1 MGFATALC
9 SSTRYETL
17 ASGAGSGSGVNV
29 TSGTGAYG
37 SLVTIG
43 SPSFD
48 YDGFF
53 LSIVG
58 ANTGRQRIT
67 VTLNTGIADE
77 TLIGDYFADFSAGGS
92 NNSAFV
98 SFPVAVPAGATL
110 KAQVWHNSGS
120 GFGCYLAIVGFQGDA
135 RQIRG
140 FRAALSATDFG
151 STQDPTNSI
160 TLSGTTTTG
169 WVQSQATSPARFAAL
184 YASFDGKGNSIAS
197 ARIKWDLGWGT
208 SGSEHQLASYLAVYN
223 GSNHSLAGPFPCD
236 IPVGSRIVYRATCS
250 ASDTNV
256 LALVLTGIAA

>member
-1 MGFATALC
+1 MGFAPALC

-17 ASGAGSGSGVNV
+17 ASGAGSGSGVSV
-29 TSGTGAYG
+29 ASGSSAYG

-77 TLIGDYFADFSAGGS
+77 TLIGDYFVDFAAGGT
-92 NNSAFV
+92 NNSVFV
-98 SFPVAVPAGATL
+98 PFPVAVPAASTL
-110 KAQVWHNSGS
+110 KAQVWHSSGS
-120 GFGCYLAIVGFQGDA
+120 GFGCYIAIVGFQGDS
-135 RQIRG
+135 RQVRG
-140 FRAALSATDFG
+140 FRAVLSATDFG
-151 STQDPTNSI
+151 ITQDPTNSI

-169 WVQSQATSPARFAAL
+169 WVQSQAASPARFAAL
-184 YASFDGKGNSIAS
+184 YASFDGRGGTVTS

-208 SGSEHQLASYLAVYN
+208 SGSEHQLASYFAIYN

-236 IPVGSRIVYRATCS
+236 IPAGSRIVYRATCS